1 MTVIDLSTQK
11 YKRDKVVVKCGDKE
25 FVATPNDTTLDKII
39 KLGKKQMADGLKAGK
54 KLDQIDFDN
63 LQENEIDNAVDEAV
77 NTVTVAKA
85 DYIKLADAIFGRGAG
100 STIYKFLGSSTVVM
114 QEVMQDVVEQLYAQ
128 RKEQD
133 KEAKKEYTSETER
146 VD

>member
-1 MTVIDLSTQK
+1 MTVIDLSSKK
-11 YKRDKVVVKCGDKE
+11 YNRDKVIVKCGDRD

-54 KLDQIDFDN
+54 RLNQIDFDN

-77 NTVTVAKA
+77 NTVTVAKS
-85 DYIKLADAIFGRGAG
+85 DYVKLADAIFGRGAG
-100 STIYKFLGSSTVVM
+100 STIYKFLGSSTIAM

-128 RKEQD
+128 RKEKD
-133 KEAKKEYTSETER
+133 SEAKKEYTSETER

>member
-1 MTVIDLSTQK
+1 MTVIDLSAQK

-85 DYIKLADAIFGRGAG
+85 DYVKLADAIFGRGAG

-128 RKEQD
+128 RNEQD
-133 KEAKKEYTSETER
+133 KEAKKKYTSETER